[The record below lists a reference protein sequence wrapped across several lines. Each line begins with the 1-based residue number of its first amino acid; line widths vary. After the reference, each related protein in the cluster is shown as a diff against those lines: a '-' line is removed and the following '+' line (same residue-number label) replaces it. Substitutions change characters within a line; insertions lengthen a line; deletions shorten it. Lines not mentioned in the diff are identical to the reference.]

1 LEKGYEIKMKDHT
14 LTLLDTHG
22 TMIAKVTMT
31 NNKKKILNIETD
43 VTKCLK
49 ACSKDETWLWHIRLR
64 HVNFDSLNMM
74 AQKEI
79 LKGLSSIIHPNQLCK
94 GCLVGN

>member
-1 LEKGYEIKMKDHT
+1 MKDHT

-31 NNKKKILNIETD
+31 NNNNKKFLNIETD

-49 ACSKDETWLWHIRLR
+49 ACSKDETWL
-64 HVNFDSLNMM
+64 
-74 AQKEI
+74 
-79 LKGLSSIIHPNQLCK
+79 
-94 GCLVGN
+94 

>member
-1 LEKGYEIKMKDHT
+1 MKDRT

-31 NNKKKILNIETD
+31 NNKKKIINIETD

-49 ACSKDETWLWHIRLR
+49 ACSKDETWL
-64 HVNFDSLNMM
+64 
-74 AQKEI
+74 
-79 LKGLSSIIHPNQLCK
+79 
-94 GCLVGN
+94 